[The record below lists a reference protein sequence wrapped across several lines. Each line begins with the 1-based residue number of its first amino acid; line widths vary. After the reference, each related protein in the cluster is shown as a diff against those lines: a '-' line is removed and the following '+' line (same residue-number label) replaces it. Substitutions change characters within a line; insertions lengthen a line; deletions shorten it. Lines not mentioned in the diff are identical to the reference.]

1 MFQFKQ
7 IAGMI
12 AIHALMLLGAATA
25 WAGRGDVDPNY
36 GEGDRLAIAPSVLL
50 ALPGDRLVIADSGFN
65 ALGFESAVET
75 FRHDC
80 TRTPLRLPLRRLWML
95 SDGGL

>member
-25 WAGRGDVDPNY
+25 WAGRGDIDPNY
-36 GEGDRLAIAPSVLL
+36 GEGGRLAV
-50 ALPGDRLVIADSGFN
+50 
-65 ALGFESAVET
+65 
-75 FRHDC
+75 
-80 TRTPLRLPLRRLWML
+80 RRA
-95 SDGGL
+95 SC

>member
-1 MFQFKQ
+1 MCKFKQ

-36 GEGDRLAIAPSVLL
+36 GEGGRLSTSDRASCLRCRAIGS
-50 ALPGDRLVIADSGFN
+50 
-65 ALGFESAVET
+65 
-75 FRHDC
+75 
-80 TRTPLRLPLRRLWML
+80 
-95 SDGGL
+95 